1 MIQKLTFNSRH
12 KTQMIDITKDVK
24 ETVIKSGVKDGAVL
38 IFVPHST
45 CSIFVSEHIDPNLT
59 RDLLSKLHDLVP
71 AANTYHHVGKNAD
84 AHIKAA
90 LMGASTTLPIQDA
103 TVIMGEWQGIFL
115 TDFDGPRERNLYIK
129 VLG

>member
-1 MIQKLTFNSRH
+1 MQKLTYNTKH

-24 ETVIKSGVKDGAVL
+24 EAVIKSGLKDGAVL

-45 CSIFVSEHIDPNLT
+45 CSIFVSEHVDPNLT

-71 AANTYHHVGKNAD
+71 AGTNYHHVGDNAE

-90 LMGASTTLPIQDA
+90 IMGSNTTLPVQNA
-103 TVIMGEWQGIFL
+103 TVVMGEWQGIFL
-115 TDFDGPRERNLYIK
+115 TDFDGPRERDVFIK

>member
-1 MIQKLTFNSRH
+1 MLKLTYNTKH

-24 ETVIKSGVKDGAVL
+24 EAVIKSGVKDGAVL
-38 IFVPHST
+38 VFVPHST
-45 CSIFVSEHIDPNLT
+45 CSVFVSEHIDPNLT

-71 AANTYHHVGKNAD
+71 SEGKYYHVGENAD

-90 LMGASTTLPIQDA
+90 IMGANTNLPIENA
-103 TVIMGEWQGIFL
+103 TVMMGEWQGIFL
-115 TDFDGPRERNLYIK
+115 TDFDGPRERDVYIK

>member
-1 MIQKLTFNSRH
+1 MHKLTYNSLH

-24 ETVIKSGVKDGAVL
+24 EAVIKSGVKDGAVL

-45 CSIFVSEHIDPNLT
+45 CSVFVSEHVDPNLT

-71 AANTYHHVGKNAD
+71 SSGKYHHVGDNAD
-84 AHIKAA
+84 AHIKATI
-90 LMGASTTLPIQDA
+90 MGANTTLPIQDA
-103 TVIMGEWQGIFL
+103 AVVMGEWQGIFL
-115 TDFDGPRERNLYIK
+115 ADFDGPRERNLYIK